1 MIGIDLAADGMGARE
16 EHVTG
21 SGGRG
26 GAVTWRS
33 AGRQLAW
40 RRQGPG
46 FKNGAAIPLGSFAC
60 NLRTLRT
67 TVAAMT
73 AAEAPEPHPDAA
85 LLRAAERKLNWRILP
100 ALSLLSISRWQRPQQ
115 SACRRAAA
123 VAPASRRRPPP
134 APTALPPNPPP
145 LQSAT

>member
-1 MIGIDLAADGMGARE
+1 MGARE

-21 SGGRG
+21 WGGKG
-26 GAVTWRS
+26 GAVTWRR

-46 FKNGAAIPLGSFAC
+46 FKNGAASPIGRYAS
-60 NLRTLRT
+60 NLRTLHT

-100 ALSLLSISRWQRPQQ
+100 ALSLLSISRWQRRSNLP
-115 SACRRAAA
+115 AAGQ
-123 VAPASRRRPPP
+123 RQWHPPP
-134 APTALPPNPPP
+134 AAARPSHRRLHPPALPPNRPP